1 MQVYKMKLNK
11 KQIWIF
17 GDYRNY
23 FQNRVTLQLL
33 AKAKELARQLNSE
46 VCAVVMGHDTRE
58 YIDEYIAHGAD
69 IIYSFDHKDL
79 SVYNVDK
86 YVTLTF
92 KLVQKY
98 QPEIILIGGTSFGHE
113 FAPRLAKRLQTG
125 LTADCI
131 ALSINADNC
140 LVQTA
145 PAFGGNLLAEII
157 TPDHRPQMATVRPG
171 TFQELPH
178 DYERKGKVIKEK
190 MPSDLPKDR
199 IRWIRSEREPQT
211 EQSLEK
217 ASVVICGGRGMQSK
231 KKFKKLFDLARLIRG
246 EVGATRPVV
255 YSRWTE
261 PETLVGQAGKQVGP
275 QLLFSFGISGAIQH
289 TAAITD
295 AKFIVAIN
303 KNPNATIMKMADVAI
318 VSDANQVCSALI
330 KALKERIRI

>member
-1 MQVYKMKLNK
+1 MKSKK

-33 AKAKELARQLNSE
+33 AKAKDLAQEINAD
-46 VCAVVMGHDTRE
+46 VCVLVMGHHTQE

-69 IIYSFDHKDL
+69 IVHSFDHKDL
-79 SVYNVDK
+79 TDYKVDK
-86 YVTLTF
+86 FVYLTSQ
-92 KLVQKY
+92 LAQQY
-98 QPEIILIGGTSFGHE
+98 QPEIFLIGGTSFGHE
-113 FAPRLAKRLQTG
+113 YAPRIAKRLQTG

-131 ALSINADNC
+131 ALSINDNKC

-145 PAFGGNLLAEII
+145 PAFGGNLLAEIV
-157 TPDHRPQMATVRPG
+157 TPNHRPQMATVRPG

-178 DYERKGKVIKEK
+178 DYERKGKVIHHDYATNSPKE
-190 MPSDLPKDR
+190 R

-217 ASVVICGGRGMQSK
+217 ASVVVCGGRGMQSK

-255 YSRWTE
+255 YSRWTS
-261 PETLVGQAGKQVGP
+261 PETLVGQAGKPVSP
-275 QLLFSFGISGAIQH
+275 QILFSFGISGAIQH
-289 TAAITD
+289 TAAISD
-295 AKFIVAIN
+295 AKFIIAIN
-303 KNPNATIMKMADVAI
+303 KNPHATIMKMADVAI

-330 KALKERIRI
+330 KAFKKRIRI

>member
-1 MQVYKMKLNK
+1 MNTQK

-33 AKAKELARQLNSE
+33 AKARELAQKINAD
-46 VCAVVMGHDTRE
+46 VCVLVMGHNTQE
-58 YIDEYIAHGAD
+58 YVDEYIAHGAD
-69 IIYSFDHKDL
+69 IVHSFDHKEL
-79 SVYNVDK
+79 AVYKVDK
-86 YVTLTF
+86 FVHLTAQ
-92 KLVQKY
+92 LAHQY
-98 QPEIILIGGTSFGHE
+98 QPEIFLIGGTSFGHE
-113 FAPRLAKRLQTG
+113 YAPRVAKRLQTG
-125 LTADCI
+125 LTADCV
-131 ALSINADNC
+131 ALSINDKQI

-178 DYERKGKVIKEK
+178 DYERKGSVIQHDYLANPSKE
-190 MPSDLPKDR
+190 R

-231 KKFKKLFDLARLIRG
+231 KKFKKLFDLARLICG
-246 EVGATRPVV
+246 EVGATRPVI
-255 YSRWTE
+255 YSRWTS
-261 PETLVGQAGKQVGP
+261 PETLVGQAGKQVAP
-275 QLLFSFGISGAIQH
+275 QILFSFGISGAIQH
-289 TAAITD
+289 TAAISD
-295 AKFIVAIN
+295 AKFIIAIN
-303 KNPNATIMKMADVAI
+303 KNPHATIMKMADVAI

-330 KALKERIRI
+330 KAFKKRIRI

>member
-1 MQVYKMKLNK
+1 MKSKK

-33 AKAKELARQLNSE
+33 AKARELANE
-46 VCAVVMGHDTRE
+46 INADVCALVMGYNTQE

-69 IIYSFDHKDL
+69 IVHSFDHKELDI
-79 SVYNVDK
+79 YKVDRF
-86 YVTLTF
+86 VHLTSQ
-92 KLVQKY
+92 LAHQY
-98 QPEIILIGGTSFGHE
+98 QPDIFLIGGTSFGHE
-113 FAPRLAKRLQTG
+113 YAPRVAKRLQTG
-125 LTADCI
+125 LTADCV
-131 ALSINADNC
+131 ALSINEKKC

-157 TPDHRPQMATVRPG
+157 TPNHRPQMATVRPG

-178 DYERKGKVIKEK
+178 DYDRKGNVICHDYLSDAPKE
-190 MPSDLPKDR
+190 R
-199 IRWIRSEREPQT
+199 IRWIKSEREPQT

-255 YSRWTE
+255 YSRWTS
-261 PETLVGQAGKQVGP
+261 PETLVGQAGKQVSP
-275 QLLFSFGISGAIQH
+275 QILFSFGISGAIQH
-289 TAAITD
+289 TAAISD
-295 AKFIVAIN
+295 AKLIIAIN

-330 KALKERIRI
+330 KAFKKRIRI

>member
-1 MQVYKMKLNK
+1 MKSTK

-33 AKAKELARQLNSE
+33 AKAREMAQE
-46 VCAVVMGHDTRE
+46 IDADVCTLVMGHKTKE

-69 IIYSFDHKDL
+69 IVHSFDHKDL
-79 SVYNVDK
+79 AVYKVDQFV
-86 YVTLTF
+86 YLTSQ
-92 KLVQKY
+92 LAQKY
-98 QPEIILIGGTSFGHE
+98 QPEIFLIGGTSFGHE
-113 FAPRLAKRLQTG
+113 YAPRVAKRLQTG
-125 LTADCI
+125 LTADCV
-131 ALSINADNC
+131 ALSMNDENC

-145 PAFGGNLLAEII
+145 PAFGGNLLAEIV
-157 TPDHRPQMATVRPG
+157 TPNHRPQMATVRPG

-178 DYERKGKVIKEK
+178 DYDRKGKVIQHDYLTDV
-190 MPSDLPKDR
+190 PNDR

-255 YSRWTE
+255 YSRWTS
-261 PETLVGQAGKQVGP
+261 PETLVGQAGKQVAP
-275 QLLFSFGISGAIQH
+275 QILFSFGISGAIQH
-289 TAAITD
+289 TAAISD
-295 AKFIVAIN
+295 ARFIIAIN
-303 KNPNATIMKMADVAI
+303 KNPHATIMKMADVAI

-330 KALKERIRI
+330 KAFKKRIRI